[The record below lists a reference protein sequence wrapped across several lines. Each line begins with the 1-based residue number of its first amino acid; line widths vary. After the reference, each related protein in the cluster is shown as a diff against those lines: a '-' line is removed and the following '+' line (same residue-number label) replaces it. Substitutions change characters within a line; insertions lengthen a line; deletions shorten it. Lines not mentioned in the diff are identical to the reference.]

1 MAAQVQFRDVTLGYD
16 RHPAVHHLN
25 GEVATGA
32 LLAVIGPNGAG
43 KSTLFRGLAGLLKPL
58 AGSIDLGG
66 LDTSDIAY
74 LPQSVDID
82 RSFPISVFDFVG
94 TGLWRSTGFFG
105 GMGKAARDRIAQ
117 ALAAVGLNGFENR
130 SIGTLS
136 GGQMQRMLF
145 ARVLLQDARL
155 IVLDE
160 PFNAI
165 DAKTSADL
173 LVLVRRWHG
182 EGRTVL
188 AALHDMDLVPQP
200 FPGNPAAG
208 PRAGGMGRHRAGAD
222 RGKPARGAADV
233 RGVRRRRR
241 RLCRGRRAVAGG
253 LIVMIYDALIAPFT
267 EFEFMRRALAAV
279 IALSLGG
286 APIGVFLMLRRM
298 SLVGDAMAH
307 AILPGAAIGFLLS
320 GLNLFAMTTG
330 GLIAGFTVAILAG
343 VVARTTE
350 LKEDASLAT
359 FYLVSLALGVTIVS
373 IKGTNIDLLHVLFG
387 NILAMDDQTLL
398 VIAFNAT
405 ITLLVLAVI
414 YRPLVIECVDPVFL
428 RTVTRAGAP
437 AHLAFLALVVINL
450 VNGFHALGTL
460 LGVGLMILPAG
471 IARFWSRDITGM
483 ICIAVA
489 SAIVSGYAGLVLSFQ
504 TRIPSGPAIIL
515 VAAGLYI
522 ASLLFGNVSGLV
534 RQMFPGRHLEA

>member
-1 MAAQVQFRDVTLGYD
+1 M
-16 RHPAVHHLN
+16 
-25 GEVATGA
+25 
-32 LLAVIGPNGAG
+32 
-43 KSTLFRGLAGLLKPL
+43 
-58 AGSIDLGG
+58 
-66 LDTSDIAY
+66 
-74 LPQSVDID
+74 
-82 RSFPISVFDFVG
+82 FDFVG
-94 TGLWRSTGFFG
+94 TGLWRTTGFFG
-105 GMGKAARDRIAQ
+105 GMGKAARDKIAQ

-130 SIGTLS
+130 AIGTLS

-173 LVLVRRWHG
+173 LALVQRWHG
-182 EGRTVL
+182 ERRTVL
-188 AALHDMDLVPQP
+188 AALHDMDLVRNH
-200 FPGNPAAG
+200 FPETLLL
-208 PRAGGMGRHRAGAD
+208 
-222 RGKPARGAADV
+222 ARGPVAWGATAEVLTAENLLVARRMCEAFDDSAAACASTTC
-233 RGVRRRRR
+233 R
-241 RLCRGRRAVAGG
+241 RGRPDA
-253 LIVMIYDALIAPFT
+253 MIYDALIAPFT

-428 RTVTRAGAP
+428 RTVSRAGAP
-437 AHLAFLALVVINL
+437 AHLAFLALVVDQSRQRL
-450 VNGFHALGTL
+450 SRARHA
-460 LGVGLMILPAG
+460 
-471 IARFWSRDITGM
+471 ARR
-483 ICIAVA
+483 
-489 SAIVSGYAGLVLSFQ
+489 SG
-504 TRIPSGPAIIL
+504 
-515 VAAGLYI
+515 
-522 ASLLFGNVSGLV
+522 
-534 RQMFPGRHLEA
+534 